1 MPLDPALQDVLLQFA
16 AAPQPAGLEEMR
28 RMVVANAGRVPRRP
42 VTLASTRDL
51 TIPGP
56 ACALPA
62 RLYTPPGEAPAQG
75 WPLTVFFHGGGFVAY
90 SIETHDQLCREL
102 CAGAASA
109 VLSVE
114 YRLAPE
120 NKFPAPVD
128 DAYAAFTW
136 AAANAAELGADPS
149 RLALA
154 GDSAGASLCIAVTQR
169 ARDEQGP
176 TLAAQLLIYPAADFV
191 NTGRY
196 PSRQENG
203 TGYFLTEERMKFFGE
218 MYLAEAAHGA
228 HPHVS
233 PLHAADLT
241 DLPPAL
247 VLTAEFDPLR
257 DEGVAYTEALRA
269 AGTRAEHQPGP
280 GMIHGF
286 ANMTGVSPAAAA
298 LVDRAAAW
306 LGRELAQP
314 RTTPA

>member
-1 MPLDPALQDVLLQFA
+1 MPLDPALQEVLLQFA

-28 RMVVANAGRVPRRP
+28 QMVVANADRAPRRP

-56 ACALPA
+56 ASALPA
-62 RLYTPPGEAPAQG
+62 RLYTPSGEAPAHG

-90 SIETHDQLCREL
+90 SIETHDQVCREL
-102 CAGAASA
+102 CAGARTA

-120 NKFPAPVD
+120 HKFPAPVD
-128 DAYAAFTW
+128 DAYAAFVW
-136 AAANAAELGADPS
+136 AAAHAGSLGADPS

-169 ARDEQGP
+169 ARDEHGP
-176 TLAAQLLIYPAADFV
+176 DITAQLLIYPAADFV
-191 NTGRY
+191 NTDRY
-196 PSRQENG
+196 PSRRDNG
-203 TGYFLTEERMKFFGE
+203 QGYFLTEERMKFFGE
-218 MYLAEAAHGA
+218 MYLASAEHGA

-233 PLHAADLT
+233 PLHAADLGN
-241 DLPPAL
+241 LPPAL

-257 DEGVAYTEALRA
+257 DEGMAYVQALQA

-298 LVDRAAAW
+298 LMDQAAAW
-306 LGRELAQP
+306 LGQELAEP